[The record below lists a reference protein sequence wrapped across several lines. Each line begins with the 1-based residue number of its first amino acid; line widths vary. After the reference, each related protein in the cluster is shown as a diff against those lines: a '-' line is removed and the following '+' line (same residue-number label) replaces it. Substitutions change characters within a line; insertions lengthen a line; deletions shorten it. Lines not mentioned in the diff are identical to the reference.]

1 MSEYILSCCSPVD
14 IKEEYLQKNNVNYV
28 SFKYYLNDKEY
39 TDDFGKTLSAENFY
53 KALVD
58 GAEPRTSQINT
69 EAYCEYFEQFLKEGK
84 DILHI
89 CFSSGLSGTYNSCN
103 IAKTILEEKY
113 PDRKLVIIDSL
124 AASSGYGILV
134 MLAAEYKAQGKTLLE
149 VAEYIESIKL
159 KVHHW
164 FFSTD
169 LTFFV
174 KGGRI
179 TKAAGWF
186 GTMLKICPLLN
197 VSFEG
202 KLVPRFKVRTK
213 PKVIEEIVKQMELYA
228 DKGLQY
234 DGKCYISHAA
244 VLDDATAVKDLVEQK
259 FPNLKGKVEIFDI
272 GTLIG
277 CHTGVGTVALFF
289 LGDKRAD

>member
-1 MSEYILSCCSPVD
+1 M
-14 IKEEYLQKNNVNYV
+14 
-28 SFKYYLNDKEY
+28 
-39 TDDFGKTLSAENFY
+39 
-53 KALVD
+53 
-58 GAEPRTSQINT
+58 
-69 EAYCEYFEQFLKEGK
+69 
-84 DILHI
+84 
-89 CFSSGLSGTYNSCN
+89 
-103 IAKTILEEKY
+103 
-113 PDRKLVIIDSL
+113 
-124 AASSGYGILV
+124 
-134 MLAAEYKAQGKTLLE
+134 
-149 VAEYIESIKL
+149 
-159 KVHHW
+159 HHW

-197 VSFEG
+197 VSNEG
-202 KLVPRFKVRTK
+202 KLIPRYKIRTK
-213 PKVIEEIVKQMELYA
+213 PKVIEEIVKQMEQFA

-234 DGKCYISHAA
+234 DGKCYISHSA
-244 VLDDATAVKDLVEQK
+244 VIEDATAVKDLVEQK

-289 LGDKRAD
+289 LGDERVD

>member
-1 MSEYILSCCSPVD
+1 MSEFVLSCCSPVD
-14 IKEEYLQKNNVNYV
+14 MSEEHLIKNDVNYI
-28 SFKYYLNDKEY
+28 SFKYYLDGKEY
-39 TDDFGKTLSAENFY
+39 IDDFGKTLSAEDFY
-53 KALVD
+53 KALVN
-58 GAEPRTSQINT
+58 GAEPKTSQINT
-69 EAYCEYFEQFLKEGK
+69 DAYCEYFEKFLKDGK

-103 IAKTILEEKY
+103 IAKGILEEQY
-113 PDRKLVIIDSL
+113 PDRKIVIIDSL

-134 MLAAEYKAQGKTLLE
+134 MLAAERKAEGKTLDEIANYLE
-149 VAEYIESIKL
+149 DIKL

-197 VSFEG
+197 VSNEG
-202 KLVPRFKVRTK
+202 KLIPRYKIRTK
-213 PKVIEEIVKQMELYA
+213 PKVIEEIVKQMEQFA
-228 DKGLQY
+228 DKGTQY
-234 DGKCYISHAA
+234 DGKCYISHSA
-244 VLDDATAVKDLVEQK
+244 VIEDAKAVKDLIEQK

-289 LGDKRAD
+289 LGDERVD